1 MLYLATRNGSVQGV
15 LQTQEEIVMKKSFA
29 NICLM
34 VSFLGI
40 SMTLTDSAVG
50 QERALAS
57 GSFRCSV
64 TVLGPP
70 GSQVYGEAS
79 MHFNNIL
86 GIIGGP
92 VESYIDIGNGS
103 ANGSALEAI
112 CEELAST
119 IHSLAHN
126 QTCTVSTIQK
136 RQSVFGNG
144 TSSRLSFDVL
154 CNSKQT
160 NVIDAVSNI
169 LEGLLI
175 TPLVASQTIQEKSD
189 EMR

>member
-1 MLYLATRNGSVQGV
+1 MLYLATRNGSVHLA

-34 VSFLGI
+34 VSFLGM
-40 SMTLTDSAVG
+40 SMALTDSAVG

-57 GSFRCSV
+57 GSFNCSV
-64 TVLGPP
+64 TVIDPP
-70 GSQVYGEAS
+70 DGGTYGHADVY
-79 MHFNNIL
+79 FNNIL

-92 VESYIDIGNGS
+92 VETGIAIGTGS
-103 ANGSALEAI
+103 ELDAI
-112 CEELAST
+112 CEELATT
-119 IHSLAHN
+119 IHSLAQN

-136 RQSVFGNG
+136 MVEVFGNG
-144 TSSRLSFDVL
+144 TDYRWSFNVL

-160 NVIDAVSNI
+160 NVIDAISNI
-169 LEGLLI
+169 LEGMLI
-175 TPLVASQTIQEKSD
+175 TPHTAQQTIQRKSN

>member
-1 MLYLATRNGSVQGV
+1 VSVQGA

-29 NICLM
+29 HICLI
-34 VSFLGI
+34 VSFLGM
-40 SMTLTDSAVG
+40 SMAFTDSAVG

-57 GSFRCSV
+57 GSFNCNV
-64 TVLGPP
+64 TVLDPP
-70 GSQVYGEAS
+70 QGTYGDAN
-79 MHFNNIL
+79 MYFYNIL

-126 QTCTVSTIQK
+126 QTCTVSAIQK
-136 RQSVFGNG
+136 TQSVFGNG
-144 TSSRLSFDVL
+144 TDSRWSFDVL

-175 TPLVASQTIQEKSD
+175 TPLVASQTIPEKSN

>member
-1 MLYLATRNGSVQGV
+1 VQGV

-34 VSFLGI
+34 VSFLGM
-40 SMTLTDSAVG
+40 SMALTDSAVG

-64 TVLGPP
+64 TLLDPP
-70 GSQVYGEAS
+70 GGQIYGEAS
-79 MHFNNIL
+79 MYFNNIL

-92 VESYIDIGNGS
+92 VETYIDIG
-103 ANGSALEAI
+103 NGSALEAI

-126 QTCTVSTIQK
+126 QTCTVSAIQK
-136 RQSVFGNG
+136 TQSVFGNG
-144 TSSRLSFDVL
+144 TGSSWSFNVL

-175 TPLVASQTIQEKSD
+175 TPLVASQTVQEKSN